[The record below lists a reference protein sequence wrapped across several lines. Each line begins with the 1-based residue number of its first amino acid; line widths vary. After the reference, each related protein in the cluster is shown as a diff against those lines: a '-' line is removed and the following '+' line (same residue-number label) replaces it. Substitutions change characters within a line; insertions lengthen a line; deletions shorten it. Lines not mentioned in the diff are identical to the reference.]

1 MSENYSYHRLGLNDT
16 YLTDELF
23 ICFGDMNNRYSDL
36 TFQNGLSYDD
46 VLLRPRRSDV
56 ESRSDPEINSV
67 LVGDIEVDTPIV
79 SSPMDS
85 VTESE
90 MAQALADQGGV
101 GIIHRF
107 LDTEEQAEEVE
118 KVDGL
123 VGASI
128 GIDGEWMERAD
139 AVVTAGA
146 DFVCIDVA
154 HAHSEMCLDAVD
166 ALTSNLDVPVMAGNV
181 STKEGAVDLVKAGAD
196 GVKVGIGPGSHCLT
210 REVAGVG
217 VPQVTAIKE
226 VTEGLHDARMR
237 GEIESYIPV
246 VADGG
251 IQSSGDISKALVL
264 GADTV
269 MIGGIFGGCEE
280 SPAPV
285 VEVEVRGS
293 SNAPESRKYKRTR
306 GMASQKA
313 RDDHDLSESKVAE
326 GDSGL
331 TPYKGSAS
339 TVVHKLSSGLRTSF
353 SYLGAHNIDEARKRG
368 EFVRIS
374 NSVQNRNGTHGVFTD
389 DSNR

>member
-1 MSENYSYHRLGLNDT
+1 MDSYIIARKRLNDT
-16 YLTDELF
+16 YLTDQSFVSLE
-23 ICFGDMNNRYSDL
+23 DMNNRYSDM

-56 ESRSDPEINSV
+56 RSRSDPDITSI
-67 LVGDIEVDTPIV
+67 LVGDIEVETPIV
-79 SSPMDS
+79 SAPMDS

-90 MAQALADQGGV
+90 MAQKISDQGGA

-107 LDTEEQAEEVE
+107 LNIEDQAEEVE
-118 KVDGL
+118 KVNGL

-128 GIDGEWMERAD
+128 GIDGECMERAD
-139 AVVTAGA
+139 AVIKSGA
-146 DFVCIDVA
+146 DFICVDVA
-154 HAHSEMCLDAVD
+154 HAHSEMCLEVVD
-166 ALTSNLDVPVMAGNV
+166 ELTNNIDVPVMAGNV
-181 STKEGAVDLVKAGAD
+181 STKEGAVDLVKSGAD

-217 VPQVTAIKE
+217 VPQVTAIEE
-226 VTEGLHDARMR
+226 VTEGLHDASMR
-237 GEIESYIPV
+237 GEIDNYVPV

-285 VEVEVRGS
+285 VEVEVQGS

-313 RDDHDLSESKVAE
+313 RDDHDLSETKVAE

-331 TPYKGSAS
+331 TPYKGPVS
-339 TVVHKLSSGLRTSF
+339 TVIHKLASGLRTSF
-353 SYLGAHNIDEARKRG
+353 SYLGAHNIDQARKRG
-368 EFVRIS
+368 EFVRVS

-389 DSNR
+389 NGSK

>member
-1 MSENYSYHRLGLNDT
+1 MDSYIIARKRLNDT
-16 YLTDELF
+16 YLTDQSFVSLE
-23 ICFGDMNNRYSDL
+23 DMNNRYSDM

-56 ESRSDPEINSV
+56 RSRSDPDITSI
-67 LVGDIEVDTPIV
+67 LVGDIEVETPIA
-79 SSPMDS
+79 SAPMDS

-90 MAQALADQGGV
+90 MAQKISDQGGA

-107 LDTEEQAEEVE
+107 LNIEDQAEEVE
-118 KVDGL
+118 KVNGL

-128 GIDGEWMERAD
+128 GIDGECMERAD
-139 AVVTAGA
+139 AVIKSGA
-146 DFVCIDVA
+146 DFICVDVA
-154 HAHSEMCLDAVD
+154 HAHSEMCLEVVD
-166 ALTSNLDVPVMAGNV
+166 DLTSNLDVPVMAGNV
-181 STKEGAVDLVKAGAD
+181 STKEGAVDLVKSGAD

-217 VPQVTAIKE
+217 VPQVTAIEE
-226 VTEGLHDARMR
+226 VTEGLHDASMR
-237 GEIESYIPV
+237 GEIDNYVPV

-285 VEVEVRGS
+285 VEVEVQGS

-306 GMASQKA
+306 GMASQEA

-331 TPYKGSAS
+331 TPYKGSVS
-339 TVVHKLSSGLRTSF
+339 TVIHKLASGLRTSF
-353 SYLGAHNIDEARKRG
+353 SYLGAHNIDQARKRG
-368 EFVRIS
+368 EFVRVS

-389 DSNR
+389 NSSK